1 MLEFQLELHQS
12 QQGLFIGT
20 YPRRA
25 LTDVDSEIQHID
37 EQNGEEHDGS
47 FHKFALAV
55 GAEDAQEATDDF
67 RSPSQN
73 H

>member
-1 MLEFQLELHQS
+1 MLEFQLELHKS